1 MIRRLSL
8 TARLTIMFGLV
19 SSTVLL
25 GLGSVI
31 ASSLQRH
38 FADQDRDLLG
48 GKVMLVHHMVERI
61 STEESLAELAN
72 DLRDAFIGHPDLAV
86 LALAPDGRVLYGSNG
101 VRFPAERLSRPQ
113 SLSRLDAFEWADG
126 PRKFRGLAVAIK
138 TRIADAPPAVVAVAV
153 DIAHH
158 TQFMKAFRRTLSAFV
173 VGAALISALLGWL
186 AVCRG
191 LAPVR
196 AMKARASAVTASRLD
211 QRLPVESVP
220 IEFAD
225 LAYTLNEML
234 ARLEDAFQRLS
245 DFSSDIAHELRTP
258 ISNLMT
264 QTQVELS
271 RARDP
276 ASYREL
282 LASNGEEFERLARMI
297 SDMLF
302 LAKAEHGLT
311 LPSIERIAIEREV
324 EALFDFYDALAEER
338 GVEFQLSG
346 TGELQGDRPML
357 RRALSN
363 LLSNALRY
371 ATAGSCVRVSIST
384 ESSVVR
390 VVVENQGP
398 TIDPAHIPHLFDRFY
413 RADKARSHEKT
424 DGTGLGLAITKAI
437 VIAHGGSVAVSS
449 MGRMTS
455 FYIVLPANR

>member
-1 MIRRLSL
+1 
-8 TARLTIMFGLV
+8 
-19 SSTVLL
+19 
-25 GLGSVI
+25 
-31 ASSLQRH
+31 
-38 FADQDRDLLG
+38 
-48 GKVMLVHHMVERI
+48 
-61 STEESLAELAN
+61 
-72 DLRDAFIGHPDLAV
+72 
-86 LALAPDGRVLYGSNG
+86 
-101 VRFPAERLSRPQ
+101 
-113 SLSRLDAFEWADG
+113 
-126 PRKFRGLAVAIK
+126 
-138 TRIADAPPAVVAVAV
+138 
-153 DIAHH
+153 
-158 TQFMKAFRRTLSAFV
+158 
-173 VGAALISALLGWL
+173 
-186 AVCRG
+186 
-191 LAPVR
+191 
-196 AMKARASAVTASRLD
+196 MKARASAVTASRLD

-455 FYIVLPANR
+455 FYLVLPANR